1 MPSTESGDSDVE
13 ETSGDGLNWVKLG
26 LSLDAGP
33 PGSLDQDR
41 VTSPSVILDGD
52 VYKLWYSGYDLTN
65 WRVFYATSL
74 NGYSWTKH
82 GMVYDIGPPGSA
94 EDRHL
99 GFPSVI
105 LDDGVYK
112 MWYTGESYSLLG
124 WRIFHATSPD
134 GITWTRQGMVMDLGF
149 QGVYDSWGLAHVCV
163 LKEMDGTYSMWYS
176 GYNGSNYR
184 ILHATSSNGLSWT
197 SDGLAMDIG
206 PPGSLEDYGVL
217 APSVIFARNGTY
229 QMYYSGGWSGD
240 SSKVRIFYASSP
252 DGAGSNWQRGGM
264 VIDIGQPGDWD
275 SVQAIGPRVVRESRF
290 MYKMWYTAFNG
301 VSRRVCFAMAG
312 EMPSVEPTNLTTSVV
327 NDKDTMLNWT
337 DPELP
342 FLDHYLIYRSPDH
355 RNFDFASWYHNTSTD
370 VDPLAT
376 TWTDLDAAAPGS
388 PRELYYVVRA
398 VYFYGGLS
406 TTSNTA
412 GKWTLNFDAGLA
424 SFSLPL
430 RPFIE
435 RNVSWY
441 ADQISNLEY
450 MAWLGP
456 DDRWVMR
463 KPHQNEGV
471 KDTAAKFG
479 SGYELMFKAES
490 NFTVCG
496 APGSMIKFKEGL
508 GEAVSWARSLSATHG
523 NGEVTLSWDQLPGAT
538 EYDVLKAEERGG
550 LHNLTMLPVVTVPGS
565 VIGWTDTNP
574 FEKSS
579 SAYYMVIA
587 VNSSG
592 VRGSSTY
599 SVGLET
605 VHLESGIHSVGLMLQ
620 QIKQMDLYD
629 SCNFYPGIEGIAYV
643 VSGVWKFH
651 SWAMSHNAYN
661 TDMNQGNGYQVSV
674 RSLSQLDLVEIGY

>member
-1 MPSTESGDSDVE
+1 MPSTESGDSDAE
-13 ETSGDGLNWVKLG
+13 GSSGDGLNWVKLG

-52 VYKLWYSGYDLTN
+52 IYKMWYSGYDLTN

-149 QGVYDSWGLAHVCV
+149 AGVYDSWGLAHVCV

-176 GYNGSNYR
+176 GYDGSNYR
-184 ILHATSSNGLSWT
+184 ILHATSNDGLSWI
-197 SDGLAMDIG
+197 SDGLALDIG

-217 APSVIFARNGTY
+217 APSVIFARDGTY
-229 QMYYSGGWSGD
+229 QMYYSGGWAGD
-240 SSKVRIFYASSP
+240 ASKVRIFYASSP
-252 DGAGSNWQRGGM
+252 DGAGINWQRGGM

-327 NDKDTMLNWT
+327 NDRDIELNWT
-337 DPELP
+337 DPDLP
-342 FLDHYLIYRSPDH
+342 FLDHYLIYKSPDH
-355 RNFDFASWYHNTSTD
+355 RSFDFSSWDHNTSGD

-376 TWTDLDAAAPGS
+376 TWIDLDAAAPGS
-388 PRELYYVVRA
+388 PPQLYYVVRA
-398 VYFYGGLS
+398 VYSYGGLS

-412 GKWTLNFDAGLA
+412 GKWTLSFDAGLA
-424 SFSLPL
+424 SFSFPL
-430 RPFIE
+430 KPFE
-435 RNVSWY
+435 EWNVSWY
-441 ADQISNLEY
+441 ADQIPNLRY

-456 DDRWVMR
+456 NDRWVV
-463 KPHQNEGV
+463 HESQHTEGV
-471 KDTAAKFG
+471 RDTIARFG
-479 SGYELMFKAES
+479 TGYELHFDAES
-490 NFTVCG
+490 NFTLCG
-496 APGSMIKFKEGL
+496 TPGSMIKFKEGL
-508 GEAVSWARSLSATHG
+508 GESVSWAQSLSASHVI
-523 NGEVTLSWDQLPGAT
+523 GEVTLRWNQLPGAA
-538 EYDVLKAEERGG
+538 EYDVFKAEERVG
-550 LHNLTMLPVVTVPGS
+550 LHNLTMLPAVTVHGS
-565 VIGWTDTNP
+565 VTSWVDTGP
-574 FEKSS
+574 FENSS
-579 SAYYMVIA
+579 SAYYMVVP

-599 SVGLET
+599 SVGVERT
-605 VHLESGIHSVGLMLQ
+605 PFDSGIHSMGLTLDPIEQ
-620 QIKQMDLYD
+620 TDLVSLCGD
-629 SCNFYPGIEGIAYV
+629 NSGIEGIAFV
-643 VSGVWKFH
+643 TSNVWKFH
-651 SWAMSHNAYN
+651 AWAMPQNSYN
-661 TDMNQGNGYQVSV
+661 TVLEQSNGYQVSV
-674 RSLSQLDLVEIGY
+674 RSHSQVELVEIGY